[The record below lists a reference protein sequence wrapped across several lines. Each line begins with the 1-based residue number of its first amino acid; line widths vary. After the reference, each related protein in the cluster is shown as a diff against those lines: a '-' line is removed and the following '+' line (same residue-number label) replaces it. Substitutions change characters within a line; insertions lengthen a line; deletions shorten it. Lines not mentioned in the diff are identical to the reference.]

1 MSFIDEFFI
10 ELNNEGELKKYPSLL
25 IMDLPKETDI
35 QKGNLKEPNS
45 VNLLYVFATTVV
57 GNGYLE
63 IKVNTKFDI
72 IFAKKNSNDFEE
84 CSVIL
89 RYVNMNPRYQIDYL
103 PGGAIGLCL
112 LEFPNGKPELFNK
125 LKYYGEKKDY
135 NKHDTIILTQRIV
148 IEKLLN
154 SSMEKS

>member
-25 IMDLPKETDI
+25 ILDLPKETDI

-45 VNLLYVFATTVV
+45 VNLLYVFATTVA

-103 PGGAIGLCL
+103 PGGL
-112 LEFPNGKPELFNK
+112 
-125 LKYYGEKKDY
+125 
-135 NKHDTIILTQRIV
+135 
-148 IEKLLN
+148 
-154 SSMEKS
+154 